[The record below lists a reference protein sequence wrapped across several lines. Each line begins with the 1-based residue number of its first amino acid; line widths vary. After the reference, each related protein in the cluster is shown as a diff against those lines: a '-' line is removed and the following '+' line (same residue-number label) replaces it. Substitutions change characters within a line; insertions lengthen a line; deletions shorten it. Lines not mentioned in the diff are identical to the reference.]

1 MHEPSADND
10 LLIYVLSVRRSPVA
24 PDLASLS
31 EPARSTRLSL
41 LSDLLP
47 PPPGGFCISMYTV
60 STRWLRLECACTL
73 VAPVARVS

>member
-1 MHEPSADND
+1 MHEPSADSD
-10 LLIYVLSVRRSPVA
+10 LLMCVLSVRRSPVA

-41 LSDLLP
+41 LSDLPPLP
-47 PPPGGFCISMYTV
+47 DVFCISMYTV

-73 VAPVARVS
+73 VAPVARVL